1 MRHCRAGC
9 KIFRRAAFT
18 LVELLVVVSIV
29 SVLTALILP
38 AVQSAREAS
47 RRLQCQNNMHNLGIA
62 FQGFAAQNAG
72 KLPAYGV
79 YQLPGNQSGSDP
91 SGRAAGGSGGGG
103 AGNGSGNGSGNALG
117 DLKNDAI
124 PMRAWPVD
132 LLAFLDRHDLS
143 GRWQNSL
150 PWNAAG
156 SENLQLATGTSLNVL
171 VCPNDSSAINLGG
184 GLSYVVCAGYSDLYY
199 DQQYEQKPFDWNRN
213 GKVNRDKNPFVDPVD
228 AEVTHDTGSMWQAT
242 LNPAGGLISNGSHN
256 INSMYDGV
264 SQTVLL
270 TENLNAGEVYGIRS
284 WANPDY
290 RGVTFVFPV
299 MTKATTQQVLN
310 FALPTLDPTTKP
322 FSKINGQIGGAEGIA
337 PFPSSLH
344 PHGCNMLFVDGR
356 VKFIADIIDETVYS
370 RLLSPSGSRPR
381 GTPPGSFVI
390 TPQTP
395 LSDVA
400 Y

>member
-1 MRHCRAGC
+1 MGVSKMRHCRAGC
-9 KIFRRAAFT
+9 KISRRAAFT

-29 SVLTALILP
+29 SVLAALILP

-117 DLKNDAI
+117 ELKNDAI

-184 GLSYVVCAGYSDLYY
+184 GLSYVVCAG
-199 DQQYEQKPFDWNRN
+199 
-213 GKVNRDKNPFVDPVD
+213 
-228 AEVTHDTGSMWQAT
+228 
-242 LNPAGGLISNGSHN
+242 
-256 INSMYDGV
+256 
-264 SQTVLL
+264 
-270 TENLNAGEVYGIRS
+270 
-284 WANPDY
+284 
-290 RGVTFVFPV
+290 
-299 MTKATTQQVLN
+299 
-310 FALPTLDPTTKP
+310 
-322 FSKINGQIGGAEGIA
+322 
-337 PFPSSLH
+337 
-344 PHGCNMLFVDGR
+344 
-356 VKFIADIIDETVYS
+356 
-370 RLLSPSGSRPR
+370 
-381 GTPPGSFVI
+381 
-390 TPQTP
+390 
-395 LSDVA
+395 
-400 Y
+400 